1 MKLSLKYKQEH
12 FFKRIIRLR
21 IMGYNRIFTKIMYN
35 AKNPMEGSIDIFI
48 DIL

>member
-1 MKLSLKYKQEH
+1 MVKIDQT
-12 FFKRIIRLR
+12 IIEAAHDLGSGT
-21 IMGYNRIFTKIMYN
+21 IRIFTKIMYN